1 MKQRGFTLIE
11 LIVVLVILG
20 ILAATAAPLFVNLR
34 QDANRAVL
42 QGLVGSVRS
51 AATLVN
57 ARFLIANTDPVDI
70 GNGISVDVVNG
81 FPAATATGLQNAIQ
95 LSSEGAPPADFE
107 LTITGTTVTI
117 DVNSAT
123 TPATCR
129 VTYTEAAV
137 NSVPAITFNDAGC

>member
-70 GNGISVDVVNG
+70 GNGVTVDVVNG
-81 FPAATATGLQNAIQ
+81 FPAATATGLQNALQ
-95 LSSEGAPPADFE
+95 LSGGDF
-107 LTITGTTVTI
+107 TVAITGTTVTI

-123 TPATCR
+123 TPASCR

-137 NSVPAITFNDAGC
+137 NAVPGIAFTETGC